1 MSRSRRK
8 TPIHAT
14 ASFGSEH
21 EWKKIASR
29 IARHRLNQALKCDPG
44 GDRYAGKRWEFVNPA
59 TSPKDGKFW
68 FGKALPDLI
77 RK

>member
-8 TPIHAT
+8 TPIHAN
-14 ASFGSEH
+14 ASADSDH
-21 EWKKIASR
+21 CWKKLASR
-29 IARHRLNQALKCDPG
+29 IARHRLNQALRSDP
-44 GDRYAGKRWEFVNPA
+44 DSERYTGKRWEFVNPA
-59 TSPKDGKFW
+59 TSAKDGKSW